1 MYLREGNATRH
12 FDPFLDLAHTDVF
25 NLHSNQTLEIWIFK
39 KKKQQIF
46 LSHFLRLDNLSI
58 CSSQQLDSV
67 VVKLHTFGAG
77 VTSLIPTQYPVKGP
91 A

>member
-39 KKKQQIF
+39 KKQQLIF

-67 VVKLHTFGAG
+67 VVHTFGAG
-77 VTSLIPTQYPVKGP
+77 VTSLIPTQYPDMG
-91 A
+91 AA